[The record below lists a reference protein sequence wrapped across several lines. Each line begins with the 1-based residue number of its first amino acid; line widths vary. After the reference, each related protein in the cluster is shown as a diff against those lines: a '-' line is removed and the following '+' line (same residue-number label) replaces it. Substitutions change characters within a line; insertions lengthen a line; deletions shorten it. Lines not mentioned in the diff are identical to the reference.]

1 MAYIFEQIRKKKFF
15 FICLFFILV
24 TGAIWLFIAGK
35 AATFIALNGYHA
47 SWLNIFFI
55 NYTYLGD
62 GIFAIIIVA
71 LCFFVLKKKQEGWAQ
86 LIAYLSSG
94 LVAQIIKNIFSAA
107 RPKAFFEPGKYL
119 YFIDNITLSNTSS
132 LPSGH
137 TATAFALATVLAL
150 YTENKGWQLLV
161 LLGAVLVGYSRIYLG
176 QHFLSDVLLGA
187 FIGSIC
193 APVSVWAARNIS
205 M

>member
-71 LCFFVLKKKQEGWAQ
+71 LCFFVLKKKAG
-86 LIAYLSSG
+86 
-94 LVAQIIKNIFSAA
+94 
-107 RPKAFFEPGKYL
+107 R
-119 YFIDNITLSNTSS
+119 
-132 LPSGH
+132 
-137 TATAFALATVLAL
+137 
-150 YTENKGWQLLV
+150 
-161 LLGAVLVGYSRIYLG
+161 LGAVNCL
-176 QHFLSDVLLGA
+176 
-187 FIGSIC
+187 FIIGPGST
-193 APVSVWAARNIS
+193 NNKKYF
-205 M
+205 